1 MDISQVN
8 EFCATKQLIFMEEFR
23 KEGEKGYLF
32 KDYKGKT
39 VYISQKELSK
49 KSKIISS
56 VKH

>member
-1 MDISQVN
+1 MNISKVN
-8 EFCATKQLIFMEEFR
+8 EFCALNQLIFVEELL

-39 VYISQKELSK
+39 VHITTKELSK